1 MIYVLKIYYIKKE
14 LSSLPKTVLKISMS
28 LHDGLQNSHN
38 DLNNVHQNEL
48 ERNSLDVDNP
58 HCSWQIGSRL
68 KSCAV
73 TVAPPPWCIGGV
85 RNSHLRSMRRL
96 CALLGR
102 RVAWQHEILS
112 PMKKY
117 MPSAKERS
125 FLTVRMHE
133 KPLPSSWRWRRVVA
147 TDLRP
152 HHLLLD
158 PSLGTPVCHLCASG
172 VRCCSKGMVCNAR
185 TPPQC
190 LQEGTWCP

>member
-1 MIYVLKIYYIKKE
+1 MIYVLKIYYNQKRIEFTSQDSAKDIDVASWRSSKHPPWLKQRAPKWTWKK
-14 LSSLPKTVLKISMS
+14 LI
-28 LHDGLQNSHN
+28 GCRQ
-38 DLNNVHQNEL
+38 
-48 ERNSLDVDNP
+48 P
-58 HCSWQIGSRL
+58 HRIWQIGSRL

-85 RNSHLRSMRRL
+85 WNSHLRSMRRL

-102 RVAWQHEILS
+102 RVASRREILS

-117 MPSAKERS
+117 MPSTKERS
-125 FLTVRMHE
+125 FLTVRMRE
-133 KPLPSSWRWRRVVA
+133 KLLPSSWRWRRVVA
-147 TDLRP
+147 TDLRS

-158 PSLGTPVCHLCASG
+158 PSLGTPTCRLCASG

-190 LQEGTWCP
+190 LQEGTW

>member
-1 MIYVLKIYYIKKE
+1 
-14 LSSLPKTVLKISMS
+14 MS
-28 LHDGLQNSHN
+28 LHDGLQNSHH

-48 ERNSLDVDNP
+48 ERKSMDVDNP

-73 TVAPPPWCIGGV
+73 TVTPPPWCIGGV

-102 RVAWQHEILS
+102 RVALRREILS

-125 FLTVRMHE
+125 FLTVRMRE
-133 KPLPSSWRWRRVVA
+133 KLLPSSWRWRRVVA

-158 PSLGTPVCHLCASG
+158 PSLGTPPAAYARAAWG
-172 VRCCSKGMVCNAR
+172 AAARAWYAMQR

-190 LQEGTWCP
+190 LQEGTWRP